1 MTDPKV
7 YGKALFM
14 LSEEKGNTEDV
25 KSDVECLIKVFKDN
39 PDYVRLLDTPALTK
53 DERLESIDK
62 SLYSIDGD
70 LRNLVKIFAQMH
82 SSHSLLTALKCYLEE
97 YDVSRGIVRMD
108 VISAIPLTDS
118 QRERLIAK
126 LELESGGKVILKE
139 TVDPSILGG
148 LIVRALGRQK
158 DGSLASKLAAIE
170 KSISDTIV

>member
-1 MTDPKV
+1 
-7 YGKALFM
+7 
-14 LSEEKGNTEDV
+14 
-25 KSDVECLIKVFKDN
+25 
-39 PDYVRLLDTPALTK
+39 
-53 DERLESIDK
+53 
-62 SLYSIDGD
+62 
-70 LRNLVKIFAQMH
+70 
-82 SSHSLLTALKCYLEE
+82 
-97 YDVSRGIVRMD
+97 MD